1 MVEASVLVE
10 LLAVV
15 GDEDDERRAVE
26 AMRPQPIEESPE
38 GLVQDRDLAVVQPL
52 REEDRTGSRSW
63 PTTSSSVTGEE
74 HAHGIAPF
82 SLSVP
87 IASQS

>member
-38 GLVQDRDLAVVQPL
+38 GLVEERDLAVVQSAQQRDVVGGRQRRPL
-52 REEDRTGSRSW
+52 EQGEDNYLCGR
-63 PTTSSSVTGEE
+63 
-74 HAHGIAPF
+74 
-82 SLSVP
+82 
-87 IASQS
+87 